1 MADSTKRRDDMVS
14 LGLGKII
21 KLKRVMMGLSQVDLA
36 KRVDLSQS
44 AVSRIEQQ
52 RSDPK
57 LSHVVR
63 ILKELGIPS
72 DKILVEKI
80 ADIEDVFS

>member
-1 MADSTKRRDDMVS
+1 MDN

-44 AVSRIEQQ
+44 ALSRIEQQ

-72 DKILVEKI
+72 DKILIEKTG
-80 ADIEDVFS
+80 DISDLFS